1 MAWCHFLTS
10 RAPNDNGLPM
20 NIYVLSTFLLGGSSR
35 DQLVSG
41 VSSGAYWCGNLGRET
56 EREMIAYIW
65 EWESMV
71 LITFFPVIDPSPP
84 KIVASKSVL
93 QD

>member
-1 MAWCHFLTS
+1 VEVNSLDLIC
-10 RAPNDNGLPM
+10 
-20 NIYVLSTFLLGGSSR
+20 
-35 DQLVSG
+35 G
-41 VSSGAYWCGNLGRET
+41 VSSGAYWCGNLGRERER

-84 KIVASKSVL
+84 KIVASKSEL